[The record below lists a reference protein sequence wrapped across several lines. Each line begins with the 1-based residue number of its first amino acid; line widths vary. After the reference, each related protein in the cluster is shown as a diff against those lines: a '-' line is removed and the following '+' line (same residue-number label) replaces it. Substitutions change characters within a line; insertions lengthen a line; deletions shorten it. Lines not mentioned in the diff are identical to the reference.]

1 MWCTLCCPKEQTQY
15 NNESIQDNEKQII
28 IGNTK
33 LNHVTIETCIQFIK
47 FCLSVVKIICCNR
60 PHRID
65 CTEIYLQFIIFVII
79 FSFEIYDSVA
89 ISANEICLICPNS
102 HKYNQSNAVQI
113 LYCRINCDISI

>member
-47 FCLSVVKIICCNR
+47 FVCPSSKLYVATDLTVLIAPKFIFNLS
-60 PHRID
+60 
-65 CTEIYLQFIIFVII
+65 YLLS
-79 FSFEIYDSVA
+79 FSVSRYMIQ
-89 ISANEICLICPNS
+89 L
-102 HKYNQSNAVQI
+102 
-113 LYCRINCDISI
+113 L